1 MLKEIHQ
8 VRSFGAMI
16 WIWLPWCCSL
26 VWKLSQLAF
35 SVPPRQVVTKIQGHM
50 LGSSPLHCRTWPFPR
65 RFASYCAHTRYNRH
79 HRQFVPFE
87 NEKPYT
93 KNWTDD
99 TSTSTTVCVVF
110 SLCRYFY
117 QCTRCRSDP
126 GQIQTMWS
134 QIVRG
139 KTPKKYTKWE
149 NTWNVNVSVQ
159 EYQKHAHQEKGNQE
173 KKENGVLEWDRSQ
186 ILVTF
191 EATHYWLPTAGI
203 TTDNRGESARTCMCC
218 VFVLFSFSCAREKY
232 MVMTVPVY
240 VVPSVHTERPMEI
253 R

>member
-26 VWKLSQLAF
+26 VWKLSQQAF
-35 SVPPRQVVTKIQGHM
+35 SVHPRQVVTKIQGHM

-65 RFASYCAHTRYNRH
+65 RFASYCAHPRYNRH

-126 GQIQTMWS
+126 GKIQIMWS

-139 KTPKKYTKWE
+139 KTPKNTQNDKTHETSTCRCKNTRHMPTKKKVTKKRTKTESWNETDHKY
-149 NTWNVNVSVQ
+149 
-159 EYQKHAHQEKGNQE
+159 
-173 KKENGVLEWDRSQ
+173 
-186 ILVTF
+186 
-191 EATHYWLPTAGI
+191 
-203 TTDNRGESARTCMCC
+203 
-218 VFVLFSFSCAREKY
+218 
-232 MVMTVPVY
+232 
-240 VVPSVHTERPMEI
+240 
-253 R
+253 